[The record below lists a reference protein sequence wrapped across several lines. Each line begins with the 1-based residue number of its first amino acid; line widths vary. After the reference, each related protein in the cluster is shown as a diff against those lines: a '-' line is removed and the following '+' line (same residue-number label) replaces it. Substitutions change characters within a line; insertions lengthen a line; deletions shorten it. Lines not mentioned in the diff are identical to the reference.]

1 MTIDLNS
8 ELLNHLAN
16 GTYQEGDRLPAI
28 SELATLL
35 GISSGKLREQLE
47 VARTLGLVEVRPKT
61 GIRVLPYDFEATL
74 HTGLFYALARDP
86 GNFEPFGMLRN
97 HVEAAYWQEAVALLT
112 AEDLADLQAMVDSAW
127 QKLRGEPVQIPH
139 AEHRQLHLTIYRR
152 LENPFVLGVLEA
164 YWAAYEA
171 VGLDL
176 YNDYRYLEEVW
187 RYHEEMVHAVMQGDY
202 DAGYKALIE
211 HAGLLHRRPAMS
223 PSRPLR
229 VEETA

>member
-1 MTIDLNS
+1 MAIDLNS

-16 GTYQEGDRLPAI
+16 GTYREGDRLPSI
-28 SELATLL
+28 RELSAQL
-35 GISSGKLREQLE
+35 GISTGKLREQLE
-47 VARTLGLVEVRPKT
+47 VARSLGLVEVRPKT

-97 HVEAAYWQEAVALLT
+97 HVEAAYWHEAVALLT
-112 AEDLADLQAMVDSAW
+112 PQDLADLETMVASAW
-127 QKLRGEPVQIPH
+127 EKLRGEPVQIPH
-139 AEHRQLHLTIYRR
+139 VEHRQLHLIIYRR

-187 RYHEEMVHAVMQGDY
+187 GYHEKMVHAIAQGDF
-202 DAGYKALIE
+202 DSGYEALTE
-211 HAGLLHRRPAMS
+211 HAALLRRRPNMNR
-223 PSRPLR
+223 SRPSR